1 MNNQYNENEED
12 EGNKEL
18 IYQEESGYQ
27 NVEKLFN
34 DESDESAIYEIEFKI
49 FDKQFKNV
57 QILLIKYI
65 LLQIKLINLDTLHKS
80 RIGEDKLP

>member
-1 MNNQYNENEED
+1 MDEYNENHEEED
-12 EGNKEL
+12 NNKEL

-57 QILLIKYI
+57 NFSYFEFFLF
-65 LLQIKLINLDTLHKS
+65 
-80 RIGEDKLP
+80 

>member
-1 MNNQYNENEED
+1 MIYYKVFKYYILDAEENPIDDYNENNEED
-12 EGNKEL
+12 ENNKEL

-57 QILLIKYI
+57 IF
-65 LLQIKLINLDTLHKS
+65 S
-80 RIGEDKLP
+80 

>member
-1 MNNQYNENEED
+1 MEEDIIENNEED
-12 EGNKEL
+12 ENNKEL

-57 QILLIKYI
+57 NKI
-65 LLQIKLINLDTLHKS
+65 
-80 RIGEDKLP
+80 

>member
-1 MNNQYNENEED
+1 MEED
-12 EGNKEL
+12 FIENQEDDENNKEL

-57 QILLIKYI
+57 NFRLFTFILI
-65 LLQIKLINLDTLHKS
+65 
-80 RIGEDKLP
+80 

>member
-1 MNNQYNENEED
+1 MDEYNENIEED
-12 EGNKEL
+12 ENNKEL

-49 FDKQFKNV
+49 YDKQFKNV
-57 QILLIKYI
+57 KFFQFYY
-65 LLQIKLINLDTLHKS
+65 
-80 RIGEDKLP
+80 

>member
-1 MNNQYNENEED
+1 MDEFNENNEED
-12 EGNKEL
+12 ENNKEL

-57 QILLIKYI
+57 K
-65 LLQIKLINLDTLHKS
+65 KF
-80 RIGEDKLP
+80 

>member
-1 MNNQYNENEED
+1 
-12 EGNKEL
+12 L
-18 IYQEESGYQ
+18 IYQEESGFQ

-57 QILLIKYI
+57 NLIFTFFSYPYS
-65 LLQIKLINLDTLHKS
+65 H
-80 RIGEDKLP
+80 